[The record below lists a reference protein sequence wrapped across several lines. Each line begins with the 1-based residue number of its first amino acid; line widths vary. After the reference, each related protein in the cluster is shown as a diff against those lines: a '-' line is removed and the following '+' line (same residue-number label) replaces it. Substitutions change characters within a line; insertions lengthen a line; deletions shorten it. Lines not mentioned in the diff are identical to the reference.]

1 MAQDRSPG
9 PARQAQPSIRIAPSI
24 LSADFARLGDEI
36 SRVRPEADVLHVDV
50 MDGHFV
56 PNLTIGPPVVTWIRR
71 HSDLYL
77 DCHLMMDNPGEFLE
91 AFRDAGANGCTVHVE
106 IGGTAALIAQMRDLG
121 LHVGLAVNPET
132 PFEDC
137 EPWLDRLDLLLVM
150 TVHPG
155 FGGQSFMSEIVP
167 KIARARHLLDS
178 AGLAV
183 ELEVDGGIDAGTAP
197 IVAEAGARLLVAGSA
212 IFAQPDPV
220 AAAHR
225 IRQAAQSSLATVQ
238 PEGTR

>member
-1 MAQDRSPG
+1 MAQEGSPG
-9 PARQAQPSIRIAPSI
+9 SAQQAQRTVRIAPSI

-106 IGGTAALIAQMRDLG
+106 IGGTAGLIAQMRDLG
-121 LHVGLAVNPET
+121 LDVGLAVNPET
-132 PFEDC
+132 TFEDC
-137 EPWLDRLDLLLVM
+137 EPWLDQLDLLLIM

-155 FGGQSFMSEIVP
+155 FGGQRFMSEIVP
-167 KIARARHLLDS
+167 KIARARQLIDS

-183 ELEVDGGIDAGTAP
+183 EVEVDGGIDEATAP
-197 IVAEAGARLLVAGSA
+197 IVTEAGARLLVAGSA
-212 IFAQPDPV
+212 IFAQSDPV
-220 AAAHR
+220 AAARR
-225 IRQAAQSSLATVQ
+225 IREAALAALPGVP